1 MTDRSYQKVVRL
13 LANERF
19 RCADNVAALICLLP
33 YPSRSLFLYSS
44 LYPFALHISPH
55 HVGWPRPAYFVFFG
69 AWHLPRLQQSS
80 SSPAPIRECLA
91 PSYTP
96 PPLPAC
102 RIPAI
107 PAPILIAIANRCQNA
122 SMQSAALR
130 SCCLLPPLPSSSIPP
145 LFLFTCC
152 CSCCSLC
159 SLFLLLLLLPSC
171 SCCSLTNC
179 VASSLDKPQEEPV
192 ATRLP

>member
-1 MTDRSYQKVVRL
+1 MSL
-13 LANERF
+13 LLSVSFLAPL
-19 RCADNVAALICLLP
+19 A
-33 YPSRSLFLYSS
+33 PSLYSS

-80 SSPAPIRECLA
+80 SSPAPIRECLP

-96 PPLPAC
+96 PPRPAC

-130 SCCLLPPLPSSSIPP
+130 SCCLLPLSLLLHFQS
-145 LFLFTCC
+145 LFLFTC

-179 VASSLDKPQEEPV
+179 VASSLGKPQEEPV

>member
-19 RCADNVAALICLLP
+19 RCADNVAALICLPP
-33 YPSRSLFLYSS
+33 YPSLSLPPHSS
-44 LYPFALHISPH
+44 HISPH

-80 SSPAPIRECLA
+80 SSPAPIRECLPPL
-91 PSYTP
+91 PSDTP

-130 SCCLLPPLPSSSIPP
+130 SCCLLPPFPSSSTPP
-145 LFLFTCC
+145 LFLFT
-152 CSCCSLC
+152 CCSLC

>member
-33 YPSRSLFLYSS
+33 YPSRSLSLLLPLPLCFTHLSPPCWLASSS
-44 LYPFALHISPH
+44 LLC
-55 HVGWPRPAYFVFFG
+55 VF
-69 AWHLPRLQQSS
+69 R
-80 SSPAPIRECLA
+80 CLA
-91 PSYTP
+91 FASLAAILLLACTNTRMPATPSYTP

-130 SCCLLPPLPSSSIPP
+130 SCCLLPLSLLLHFQS
-145 LFLFTCC
+145 LFLFTC

-192 ATRLP
+192 ATWLP

>member
-33 YPSRSLFLYSS
+33 YPSLALSLHTS

-80 SSPAPIRECLA
+80 SSPAPIRECLP
-91 PSYTP
+91 PS
-96 PPLPAC
+96 PPLPAR

-130 SCCLLPPLPSSSIPP
+130 SCCLLPSLPSSSTPP

-192 ATRLP
+192 ATWLP